1 LVAEDVR
8 RVSEN
13 PNVLIAEATRV
24 VTDCERY
31 LEAAEELVVGIPAR
45 RRALMERIAAAEE
58 SLRQEEEKYRRL
70 SDEEVGKWELKEA
83 DRERERASWR
93 IYFLRDR
100 LAADDLQP
108 ENRKA
113 VARQLAG
120 LVREDAKRRLSEI
133 AARSD
138 DPKVRRTVA
147 ECKDEIATSTYR
159 FIRRFTEAWSLTLKE
174 VKTARAEAHTIFDQ
188 LRNPPADRSPDQ
200 P

>member
-174 VKTARAEAHTIFDQ
+174 VKTARAEAHAIFDR
-188 LRNPPADRSPDQ
+188 LRNPPVDRSHEQ

>member
-1 LVAEDVR
+1 M
-8 RVSEN
+8 SEN
-13 PNVLIAEATRV
+13 PNVLIADATKV

-31 LEAAEELVVGIPAR
+31 LEAAEELVVGIPTR
-45 RRALMERIAAAEE
+45 REALMERIAAAEE
-58 SLRQEEEKYRRL
+58 RLRQEEEKYRRL

-100 LAADDLQP
+100 LAVDDLQP

-120 LVREDAKRRLSEI
+120 LVREDAKRRLSDI
-133 AARSD
+133 SARSD
-138 DPKVRRTVA
+138 NPEVRRTVA
-147 ECKDEIATSTYR
+147 ECKDEVATSTYR

-174 VKTARAEAHTIFDQ
+174 VKTARAEAHAIFDR
-188 LRNPPADRSPDQ
+188 LRNPRVDRGPEQ